1 MDCSM
6 PGSLVLHCLLEF
18 AQVHVHWVRMLSNHL
33 ILCCPFCLQSFPAS
47 RSFQMSWL
55 FLPSGQSIGA
65 SASASVLPRI
75 IKGWLPKGLT
85 GLVFAYQ
92 DHIDPLAPLN
102 FPILKYSI
110 TGCIKYSPPASRF
123 DLGGISW
130 SPRAVWELT
139 ALPAQSWYEPG
150 SVQFSHSVVSD
161 SLLPHGPQHARP
173 PCPSLTPGVY
183 ANSSPLS
190 QWT

>member
-1 MDCSM
+1 MPCGCCSVAKSCLTLCDLTDCST

-18 AQVHVHWVRMLSNHL
+18 AQAHVHWVRMLSNHL

-55 FLPSGQSIGA
+55 FFSSGQSIGA

-110 TGCIKYSPPASRF
+110 TGCIKYSIKVRTEINEI
-123 DLGGISW
+123 GNI
-130 SPRAVWELT
+130 
-139 ALPAQSWYEPG
+139 
-150 SVQFSHSVVSD
+150 
-161 SLLPHGPQHARP
+161 
-173 PCPSLTPGVY
+173 
-183 ANSSPLS
+183 
-190 QWT
+190 